1 MRDADAGNTL
11 RLCYGGTFDP
21 IHDGHLAVARA
32 ARDAFDAPV
41 WLIPAADP
49 PHRAAPGADAAQRAR
64 MIALAIDDIPGLHL
78 DLREIERARTLER
91 PSYTY
96 DTLLELRRAFG
107 PTRPLAWVVGAD
119 SFIGLPGWHRWRE
132 LGELAHLVIAER
144 PGSALDAGLP
154 DELAAWA
161 KGRWAAETDQL
172 RQRPAGWLWRLHQPL
187 RAESASQVREEI
199 AGHGA
204 WQALVPAAVAQ
215 YIQAHGLYAA
225 GPA

>member
-1 MRDADAGNTL
+1 MHAPDAEDTL

-49 PHRAAPGADAAQRAR
+49 PHRAAPGANAEQRAE
-64 MIALAIDDIPGLHL
+64 MIALAIADIPGLRL
-78 DLREIERARTLER
+78 DLREIERARTLDR

-107 PTRPLAWVVGAD
+107 PTRPLAWLVGAD
-119 SFIGLPGWHRWRE
+119 SFIGLPTWHRWRE
-132 LGELAHLVIAER
+132 IGELAHLVIAER
-144 PGSALDAGLP
+144 PGSALDAALP
-154 DELAAWA
+154 DELGAWA
-161 KGRWAAETDQL
+161 RSRWASDADQL
-172 RQRPAGWLWRLHQPL
+172 RQHPAGCLWRLHQPL

-204 WQALVPAAVAQ
+204 WQALVPAAVAR
-215 YIQAHGLYAA
+215 YIQARQLYASR
-225 GPA
+225 PA